1 MLTAGEEQEDGS
13 STTDQVA
20 VQWAWHV
27 KMMFWIRSDPDLIG
41 RIRSGIWIRSCTH
54 IKIFKIFPNTQM
66 FKFVTTNEDQGV
78 KSYGTVQ
85 SSDKVS
91 CCLPFLIS
99 SVMSRGPAGIRFN
112 APDSD
117 ADPDPVSKKS
127 A

>member
-1 MLTAGEEQEDGS
+1 MARENDVLDPVGS
-13 STTDQVA
+13 GPY
-20 VQWAWHV
+20 W
-27 KMMFWIRSDPDLIG
+27 PDLFRYMDPILH
-41 RIRSGIWIRSCTH
+41 SH
-54 IKIFKIFPNTQM
+54 KIFKIFPNTQM

-78 KSYGTVQ
+78 KSYGTEQ